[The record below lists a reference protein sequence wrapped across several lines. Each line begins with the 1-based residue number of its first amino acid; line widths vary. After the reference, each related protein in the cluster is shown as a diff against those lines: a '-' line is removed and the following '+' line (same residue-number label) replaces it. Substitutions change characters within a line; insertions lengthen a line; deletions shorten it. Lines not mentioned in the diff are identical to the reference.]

1 MDNRSEENRKRWD
14 GVPLIRFY
22 AVTAVLI
29 AAVTVMLFLSAR
41 DTIGGYTRMRE
52 ATEQYITA
60 QQDATNMQAA
70 SDYLTA
76 QARAFVVT
84 GDLTRAELFF
94 EETDVTRRRDRALD
108 EINDL
113 VENPATYAYLSTA
126 MDKSNE
132 LLKIECLAMRLACES
147 YGYDPA
153 DCPARLAEAAPDE
166 ADLRLPPEE
175 QRAKALH
182 MLFDADYQTHK
193 DEISENVSRSVEFIL
208 EETRSRQL
216 GSSESL
222 LGMIRREE
230 ILMAA
235 LLLLAAAMVLMT
247 YFLVTRP
254 LRESIDRIRHGEKMS
269 EKGAAELRFL
279 ARTYN
284 SAREENLNRHKQLSY
299 DATHDP
305 LTGVFN
311 RSVFEKLRSRLKE
324 REIALLIV
332 DLDKFKSIN
341 DTYGHDAGDRALCR
355 VAALLQQS
363 FRAEDYICRI
373 GGDEFTVI
381 MVNANSSMRG
391 LVEEKV
397 THINA
402 LLKIPEDGLP
412 PISLSVGVAFGD
424 REDSG
429 GDIFKDADTAL
440 YRTKSARLG
449 GVAFF

>member
-60 QQDATNMQAA
+60 QQAATNMQAA

-94 EETDVTRRRDRALD
+94 EETDVIRRRDRALD

-153 DCPARLAEAAPDE
+153 DCPARLAETAPDE

-216 GSSESL
+216 GSSENL

-230 ILMAA
+230 I
-235 LLLLAAAMVLMT
+235 
-247 YFLVTRP
+247 
-254 LRESIDRIRHGEKMS
+254 
-269 EKGAAELRFL
+269 GAAELRFL

>member
-60 QQDATNMQAA
+60 QQAATNMQAA

-153 DCPARLAEAAPDE
+153 DCPARLAETDPDE

-254 LRESIDRIRHGEKMS
+254 LRKSVDRIRHGEKMS

-324 REIALLIV
+324 REIALLRNW
-332 DLDKFKSIN
+332 K
-341 DTYGHDAGDRALCR
+341 
-355 VAALLQQS
+355 
-363 FRAEDYICRI
+363 
-373 GGDEFTVI
+373 
-381 MVNANSSMRG
+381 
-391 LVEEKV
+391 
-397 THINA
+397 
-402 LLKIPEDGLP
+402 
-412 PISLSVGVAFGD
+412 
-424 REDSG
+424 
-429 GDIFKDADTAL
+429 
-440 YRTKSARLG
+440 
-449 GVAFF
+449 